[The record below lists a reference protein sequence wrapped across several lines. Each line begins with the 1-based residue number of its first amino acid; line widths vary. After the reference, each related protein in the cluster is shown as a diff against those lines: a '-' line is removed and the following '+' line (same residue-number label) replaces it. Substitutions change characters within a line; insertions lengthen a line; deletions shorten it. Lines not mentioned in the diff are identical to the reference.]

1 MARRVNKTRKKK
13 KTYFKNYDLYS
24 DANPKD
30 TVRIRYTSKQDVN
43 DTIKKLE
50 RMYKKGRITHARNM
64 QIVNVMTQ
72 RLKVIK
78 KRNPKI
84 DKGRYSTSKK
94 YFEKLKKR
102 TKSRKKSK
110 RRSKKRTKKS
120 KKRTKKSKKKKK
132 KSKRRTKKKHRV
144 TPILT
149 RQFRNITN
157 VAKRSPNIIN
167 KAGKQGLRNVTNNPV
182 NIKNLDKKAVERMKD
197 LYELDDKFRDNAV
210 KMYNYEPPKKIYKS
224 PRKMYKSPRKMFRS
238 PIKVSKP
245 SMSVFRSPRKIY
257 NLKHI

>member
-1 MARRVNKTRKKK
+1 MARRVSKTKKKK

-30 TVRIRYTSKQDVN
+30 TVRIRYKTKKDVTN
-43 DTIKKLE
+43 TIRKLE
-50 RMYKKGRITHARNM
+50 KMFKKGKITHARNM

-94 YFEKLKKR
+94 YFERLKKR
-102 TKSRKKSK
+102 TKSRKK
-110 RRSKKRTKKS
+110 KKS
-120 KKRTKKSKKKKK
+120 KTKRKRKTKK
-132 KSKRRTKKKHRV
+132 KSKRKIKRKRKKHRV
-144 TPILT
+144 TPVLS

-157 VAKRSPNIIN
+157 VARRSPNMIK
-167 KAGKQGLRNVTNNPV
+167 KAGKPVLRNITNKPNPKNV
-182 NIKNLDKKAVERMKD
+182 ENLDKKVVQRMKD
-197 LYELDDKFRDNAV
+197 LYELDDRFRNDAI
-210 KMYNYEPPKKIYKS
+210 KIYK
-224 PRKMYKSPRKMFRS
+224 KHKSPK
-238 PIKVSKP
+238 
-245 SMSVFRSPRKIY
+245 KIY